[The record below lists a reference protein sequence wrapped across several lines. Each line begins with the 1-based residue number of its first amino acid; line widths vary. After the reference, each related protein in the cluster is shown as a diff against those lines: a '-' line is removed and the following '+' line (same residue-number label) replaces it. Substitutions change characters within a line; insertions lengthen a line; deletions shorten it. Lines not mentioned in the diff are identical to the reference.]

1 MTLAVGIDAH
11 SSRARAPLSRRWN
24 LAFNL
29 ITIGFCVVCALF
41 SLDVRR
47 SAWEQAR
54 VSAGNLVAAIE
65 SDIERNIDLYD
76 LSILS
81 VVENFRRPGLDR
93 LSPDIRQLVLFD
105 RAATAEYM
113 GSILVLDR
121 NGAVVLDSRSLQPPK
136 LAFGDEEFFIA
147 H

>member
-1 MTLAVGIDAH
+1 MTLAVGTDGH
-11 SSRARAPLSRRWN
+11 YHHRRVPLSRRWN

-29 ITIGFCVVCALF
+29 ITIGFCVICTLF

-54 VSAGNLVAAIE
+54 VSAANLVAAIE

-76 LSILS
+76 RSLLA
-81 VVENFRRPGLDR
+81 VTENFRRPGLDR
-93 LSPDIRQLVLFD
+93 LAPEIRQLVLFD

-113 GSILVLDR
+113 GAIRVLDR
-121 NGAVVLDSRSLQPPK
+121 HGEVVLDSRSFDPRNFPPMK
-136 LAFGDEEFFIA
+136 
-147 H
+147 

>member
-1 MTLAVGIDAH
+1 MTLAVGVDVR
-11 SSRARAPLSRRWN
+11 SRRKRAPLSRRWN

-29 ITIGFCVVCALF
+29 ITLGFGVICALF

-54 VSAGNLVAAIE
+54 VSAGNVVAAIE

-76 LSILS
+76 LSLLA

-93 LSPDIRQLVLFD
+93 LSPEIRQLVLFD
-105 RAATAEYM
+105 
-113 GSILVLDR
+113 
-121 NGAVVLDSRSLQPPK
+121 
-136 LAFGDEEFFIA
+136 
-147 H
+147 